1 VSEAA
6 DAEGGRLLWRCRR
19 GMKELDVVLDRF
31 ARAAIP
37 QLGGSGR
44 RTLAAFLELP
54 DPVLAGYLLHGEVPE
69 DPEYAR
75 MVGAILSASG

>member
-1 VSEAA
+1 MNDTRAEA
-6 DAEGGRLLWRCRR
+6 GRLLWRCRR

-37 QLGGSGR
+37 QLSGPGR
-44 RTLAAFLELP
+44 VTLASFLELP
-54 DPVLAGYLLHGEVPE
+54 DPVLAGYLLHGEVPA

-75 MVGAILSASG
+75 LVGSILAARP